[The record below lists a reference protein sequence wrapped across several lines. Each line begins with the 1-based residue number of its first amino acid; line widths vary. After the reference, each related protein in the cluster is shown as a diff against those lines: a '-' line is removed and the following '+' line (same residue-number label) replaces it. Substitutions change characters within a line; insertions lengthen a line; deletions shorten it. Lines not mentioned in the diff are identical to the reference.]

1 MPLSVGSEVASV
13 RRQAD
18 RGRAG
23 QDGRGYFRQN
33 PPSPKSAFAKIR
45 LRQDPPSPRYAFAK
59 TIFAKTI
66 FARSAFASLA
76 LGLKHGRAERMF
88 RPLGL
93 TIFNLRHSWRVIFNP
108 ELAISADHV
117 FCLLEASGQSVV

>member
-23 QDGRGYFRQN
+23 QDGRGYFRQ
-33 PPSPKSAFAKIR
+33 
-45 LRQDPPSPRYAFAK
+45 DPPSPRSAFAK

-117 FCLLEASGQSVV
+117 FCLLEASGQWVV